1 MTASGAGRGRRHP
14 DAAAGRPTRVKTP
27 QPRRRR
33 QAPQGLPVE
42 ERLRYTHAEPTIVQ
56 VRWA

>member
-1 MTASGAGRGRRHP
+1 MKSGGRGRSRP
-14 DAAAGRPTRVKTP
+14 ADAAGRPTRVKTP

-33 QAPQGLPVE
+33 RAPQGLPVA